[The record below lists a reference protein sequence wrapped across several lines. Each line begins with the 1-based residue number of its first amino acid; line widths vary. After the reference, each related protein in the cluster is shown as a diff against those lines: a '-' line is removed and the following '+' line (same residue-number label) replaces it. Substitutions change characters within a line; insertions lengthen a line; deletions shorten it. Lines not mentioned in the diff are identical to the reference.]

1 VQARRIYT
9 GLRSNLMENM
19 HGSFKETKTIWEQYS
34 DVDGHGMRSRP
45 FTGWSAL
52 LVLIATEQY

>member
-1 VQARRIYT
+1 
-9 GLRSNLMENM
+9 MENM
-19 HGSFKETKTIWEQYS
+19 YESFKETKTIWEQYS